1 MVAGK
6 LLAWSV
12 LTLRIL
18 ACRYTMRSPLS
29 RARLSKRTSSGNVL
43 VTLPKRHLHPPLAA
57 IRVAFDT
64 VTPHH
69 FSAAHTL

>member
-6 LLAWSV
+6 LPAWSV
-12 LTLRIL
+12 LTLHIGTRCGRHCL
-18 ACRYTMRSPLS
+18 
-29 RARLSKRTSSGNVL
+29 ARLCKRTPSGNVL
-43 VTLPKRHLHPPLAA
+43 ITLPKRYLHPPLAA

-69 FSAAHTL
+69 FIAARTL